1 MGRALLP
8 PTPDCEGRGEGRLY
22 RVAIVTDP
30 ETATGFRLAGVEVR
44 EATSPQA
51 ALEALRMLISLDYGI
66 IAVNEALLDSIVEDL
81 RREMRER
88 DLPIII
94 PIPAPR
100 AKVESGEDYIAR
112 LVKEHI
118 GYYVKLR

>member
-1 MGRALLP
+1 M
-8 PTPDCEGRGEGRLY
+8 
-22 RVAIVTDP
+22 
-30 ETATGFRLAGVEVR
+30 R

-51 ALEALRMLISLDYGI
+51 ALEVMRMLISLDYGI
-66 IAVNEALLDSIVEDL
+66 IAINEALLDSIEEDL

-94 PIPAPR
+94 PIPAAR